1 MEIKELFIS
10 VGAKTKDAH
19 VFLEGGSF
27 TLVDMKIAPVDFLMQ
42 AEADFIPNTATSDAN
57 CLSNAKRAITGQ
69 MDQILCSVGY
79 EPYRWNVPQKVSKIR
94 ELGVL
99 TPSAIRK
106 LVKARNL
113 LEHEYASPSRES
125 LEDFLDLA
133 ALFVLGIAARFHPFS
148 DNLAINYIA
157 SGIVTSRI
165 VFGIHPEL
173 NPISYRAYGYE
184 IIDHKE
190 VLLGEAD
197 FTAEHPLFS
206 AVMRAC
212 SSLEL
217 KYKVTESLSAL
228 EIEINRVIETPNP

>member
-1 MEIKELFIS
+1 MDIKELFLS
-10 VGAKTKDAH
+10 VGVKTKEAY

-27 TLVDMKIAPVDFLMQ
+27 TLRDMKIAPVEFLMQ
-42 AEADFIPNTATSDAN
+42 AEADFTTNTATSDAN

-79 EPYRWNVPQKVSKIR
+79 DPYRWNIPQKVAKIR

-113 LEHEYASPSRES
+113 LEHEYVSPDRES

-133 ALFVLGIAARFHPFS
+133 ALFVLGIAAQFHPFS
-148 DNLAINYIA
+148 DNLAINYLIDGKIN
-157 SGIVTSRI
+157 SKV
-165 VFGIHPEL
+165 VFGIHPEV
-173 NPISYRAYGYE
+173 NPVSYRVYGYKV
-184 IIDHKE
+184 IDHQE
-190 VLLGEAD
+190 ILMGEAD
-197 FTAEHPLFS
+197 FTAEHPLFP
-206 AVMRAC
+206 AVMKAC

-217 KYKVTESLSAL
+217 KYKIKESLSAL
-228 EIEINRVIETPNP
+228 ELEINKIVEAPNL